1 MTSPYRLALPDE
13 RDIIPYSVLRG
24 SQHVAE
30 ALEAEIRDAILH
42 GTLSE
47 LRFAYEMHSMPGHLP
62 DDISIRSMVARVI
75 KELAHIDVPDFNPE
89 KDPPHLRSAF
99 QLVRMTR
106 DVTHDVWE
114 ILMLHRAHQRV
125 VVVVEQPIISFEQRD
140 SGDAPR
146 GA

>member
-1 MTSPYRLALPDE
+1 
-13 RDIIPYSVLRG
+13 
-24 SQHVAE
+24 
-30 ALEAEIRDAILH
+30 
-42 GTLSE
+42 
-47 LRFAYEMHSMPGHLP
+47 
-62 DDISIRSMVARVI
+62 MVARVI

-99 QLVRMTR
+99 QLVRMTG

-125 VVVVEQPIISFEQRD
+125 VVVVEQPILSFEQRD